1 MLGRV
6 IFPCCLFY
14 VENMKSDNITV
25 LERKYIVTIT
35 IYVILK

>member
-1 MLGRV
+1 
-6 IFPCCLFY
+6 
-14 VENMKSDNITV
+14 MKSDNITV